1 MACVTAVEW
10 PLKGYVRGPA
20 RPFDIYRLLGKQSEG
35 KGTEGEREGGR
46 ERGRQRGRE
55 RERITEQTFLRQ

>member
-10 PLKGYVRGPA
+10 PLKGYVCGPA
-20 RPFDIYRLLGKQSEG
+20 RPFDIYRLLGKQCEG

-46 ERGRQRGRE
+46 EGGREGEGQAEGERE
-55 RERITEQTFLRQ
+55 REDY